1 MNDFNCIL
9 CKYHNDKNKCHEK
22 ILNSPT
28 WHCPTLSNIYYG
40 KLIKWFP
47 FNVYQ
52 KIKDEI
58 SSKKREKYYNTFNE
72 DYTENED
79 FKFIFGIISYDDLTS
94 NKPNLLTMNDFDIIY
109 DKNKKKYIM
118 SIETIYVFKNGV
130 DGEQEYLNN
139 ILNKFTQWMLEN
151 NYNIEKN
158 VFYEIFTNGNNIN
171 TEFDSIEVLYATFNC
186 FVKGYGNT
194 ILRKE

>member
-22 ILNSPT
+22 IYSPT

-58 SSKKREKYYNTFNE
+58 SNKKLEKYYNTFNK

-94 NKPNLLTMNDFDIIY
+94 DKPNLLTMNDFDIIY

-118 SIETIYVFKNGV
+118 GIETIYVFKNGV

>member
-9 CKYHNDKNKCHEK
+9 CKYHNDKNKCYEK
-22 ILNSPT
+22 IYSST
-28 WHCPTLSNIYYG
+28 WNCPTLSNIYYG

-47 FNVYQ
+47 FNFYQ

-58 SSKKREKYYNTFNE
+58 NNKKREKYYNTFNE

-109 DKNKKKYIM
+109 DKNNKKYIM

-130 DGEQEYLNN
+130 DGEREYLNN

-151 NYNIEKN
+151 NYNIERN

-171 TEFDSIEVLYATFNC
+171 TEFDSIETLYATFNC
-186 FVKGYGNT
+186 FVKGYGST